1 MDPRRY
7 KAPPPYYCK
16 VLNLEST
23 AVAGVRVLSEYAR
36 KKENAVSCH
45 VIGRLPDAGPRT
57 SGWRLRLAFGFDR
70 FLSEYRCTAEWT

>member
-45 VIGRLPDAGPRT
+45 VIGRLPVLAPRV
-57 SGWRLRLAFGFDR
+57 AFGFVSVSIGSYQSTDVQLNGPR
-70 FLSEYRCTAEWT
+70 S

>member
-45 VIGRLPDAGPRT
+45 IIGRLPDAGR
-57 SGWRLRLAFGFDR
+57 SHLGLRLAFGFDR